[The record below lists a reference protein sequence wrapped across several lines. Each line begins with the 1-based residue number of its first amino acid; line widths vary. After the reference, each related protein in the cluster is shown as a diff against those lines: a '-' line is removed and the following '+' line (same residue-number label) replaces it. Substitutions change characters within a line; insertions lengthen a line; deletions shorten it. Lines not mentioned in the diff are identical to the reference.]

1 MEVISKKYEGWYLST
16 PKVDYFF
23 ITDQKKKSDKMLM
36 KMQTVL
42 RNLQCECG
50 ACDIN
55 SLQHLGAYVQRA
67 TYQRKY
73 SIKWGLCHCING
85 DGFGAGDFESNKHCE
100 LIMLN

>member
-23 ITDQKKKSDKMLM
+23 FSNQSRKSKQLLM
-36 KMQTVL
+36 KIQTIL

-55 SLQHLGAYVQRA
+55 SLQQLGAYVQRA